1 MIHMV
6 AKEAKNRFGQLL
18 TAAMREPV
26 VIDKNG
32 KPVAIVLSTEEYQRF
47 EHIEDSLLALKAK
60 MALEEGFLGEE
71 KSEELLKDLL
81 NAQS

>member
-6 AKEAKNRFGQLL
+6 AKEAKNHFGQLL

-32 KPVAIVLSTEEYQRF
+32 KPVAVILSTEEYQRF
-47 EHIEDSLLALKAK
+47 EHIEDTLLALKAK

-71 KSEELLKDLL
+71 KSEDLLKDLL

>member
-6 AKEAKNRFGQLL
+6 AKEAKNHFGQLL
-18 TAAMREPV
+18 TAAMHEPV
-26 VIDKNG
+26 AIDKNG
-32 KPVAIVLSTEEYQRF
+32 KPVAVILSTQEYQRL

-60 MALEEGFLGEE
+60 MAVEEGFLGEE
-71 KSEELLKDLL
+71 KSEDLLKNLL

>member
-26 VIDKNG
+26 TIDKNG
-32 KPVAIVLSTEEYQRF
+32 KPVAVVLSTEEYQRF

-81 NAQS
+81 NA

>member
-18 TAAMREPV
+18 TVAMREPV
-26 VIDKNG
+26 TIDKNG
-32 KPVAIVLSTEEYQRF
+32 KPVAVVLSTEEYQRF

-60 MALEEGFLGEE
+60 MAREEGFLGEE

-81 NAQS
+81 NA